1 MLMLIKGVIKM
12 ADKKINTLQLKKFM
26 EKQIEELDEIKKLR
40 AELKIEKN
48 DKNFV
53 NSLDYLE
60 RMHKACEET
69 IKMCD
74 MYDEKQKAEAKK
86 EADKIKA
93 AAKEIKSEDKK
104 DVIKKTESEPITE
117 EDDDDI
123 WD

>member
-1 MLMLIKGVIKM
+1 M

-26 EKQIEELDEIKKLR
+26 ERQIEELDEIKKLR
-40 AELKIEKN
+40 AELGIKEN
-48 DKNFV
+48 DENFA
-53 NSLDYLE
+53 NSLDYLGH
-60 RMHKACEET
+60 MYKACEET

-93 AAKEIKSEDKK
+93 AAKEIKAEDKK
-104 DVIKKTESEPITE
+104 EVIENTEIEPVDE